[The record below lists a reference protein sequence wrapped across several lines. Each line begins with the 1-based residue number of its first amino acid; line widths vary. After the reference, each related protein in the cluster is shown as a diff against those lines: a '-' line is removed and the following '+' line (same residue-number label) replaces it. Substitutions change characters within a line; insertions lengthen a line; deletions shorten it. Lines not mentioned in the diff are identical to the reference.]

1 MLCLE
6 VKEVDLEMIK
16 KKPTPLLVD
25 EKFKAIIKA
34 EAALNGK
41 SVFQFTR
48 DLASEE
54 RLFSNYLEEDV
65 KGKGLKRRGGFG
77 FRF

>member
-1 MLCLE
+1 MT
-6 VKEVDLEMIK
+6 KR
-16 KKPTPLLVD
+16 KPTPLLVD

-41 SVFQFTR
+41 SVYQFTH
-48 DLASEE
+48 DLAREE
-54 RLFSNYLEEDV
+54 RLFTNYLEDDV
-65 KGKGLKRRGGFG
+65 KGKGMKRRGGFG